1 MKFVS
6 LCLESSGK
14 KTECD
19 ISQRN
24 GVNLDEDFFSMKG
37 TLFQKTCRYEYDNK
51 ELFLYTA
58 TNSEEINPHS
68 LPYPVDFDIFYGDM
82 FLILREGD
90 FGGKD
95 FQKFYDQR
103 ISRDR
108 SDSQS
113 SYKPSCSF

>member
-6 LCLESSGK
+6 LCLEVSGG
-14 KTECD
+14 KTECN

-24 GVNLDEDFFSMKG
+24 AVNLDEDSFTMKG
-37 TLFQKTCRYEYDNK
+37 TLFRKTFRYDYDNK
-51 ELFLYTA
+51 ELFLYIA
-58 TNSEEINPHS
+58 TNSEVINPHS
-68 LPYPVDFDIFYGDM
+68 LPYPMDSDIFYGDM

-95 FQKFYDQR
+95 FQKFYDQI

-108 SDSQS
+108 SDSG
-113 SYKPSCSF
+113 